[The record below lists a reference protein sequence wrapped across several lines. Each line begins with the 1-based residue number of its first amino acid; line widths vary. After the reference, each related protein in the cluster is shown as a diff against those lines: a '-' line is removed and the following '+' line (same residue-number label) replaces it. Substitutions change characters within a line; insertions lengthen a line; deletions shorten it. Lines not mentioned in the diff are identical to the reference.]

1 MRPVVAL
8 RSVDPQFVEKIL
20 PGIAVAHHSPPPCA
34 KLVAAQVCH
43 SLAGRPPAGHRQS
56 SSIVVDSCHPRSE
69 EHTSELRHPSISYA
83 VFCLKKKRK
92 KTIATTNES
101 IPQLTLVS

>member
-20 PGIAVAHHSPPPCA
+20 PGIAVAHHSPPPRA

-43 SLAGRPPAGHRQS
+43 SLAGRPPRGYRQS
-56 SSIVVDSCHPRSE
+56 SSIAIDTCHASPDCHQARGCALPGYIHSLA
-69 EHTSELRHPSISYA
+69 HATLAQSTSTRYA
-83 VFCLKKKRK
+83 D
-92 KTIATTNES
+92 A
-101 IPQLTLVS
+101 P